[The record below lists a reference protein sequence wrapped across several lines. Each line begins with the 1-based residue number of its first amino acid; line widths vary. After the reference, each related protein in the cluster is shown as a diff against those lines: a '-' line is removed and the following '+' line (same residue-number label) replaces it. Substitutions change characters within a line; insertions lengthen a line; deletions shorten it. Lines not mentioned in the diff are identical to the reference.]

1 MNKKK
6 SFREPFIKRE
16 FPMLVAYTLD
26 EKSLERCGE
35 LKK

>member
-6 SFREPFIKRE
+6 SLREPFIKRE
-16 FPMLVAYTLD
+16 FPMLAYTLVEEFL
-26 EKSLERCGE
+26 EKGGE